1 MKMSTGVAI
10 SPCRLVSYS
19 NTLRVTSFEEN
30 PSDSWLLSLW
40 HVLLPL
46 GIFRNMVMELL
57 RHMNPDQ
64 VASRSFYSL
73 KRRTY
78 RLVTVISLS
87 KSITENICTQCI
99 VASAL
104 VVTGGQGYSSYMVPV
119 CFREFYSVIMYS
131 WVLTMIS
138 ELYWQSQHDNNI
150 FFSIYQQPWC

>member
-104 VVTGGQGYSSYMVPV
+104 VVTGGPGVQLLHGTCLFPWILFCNHVFMSPDYD
-119 CFREFYSVIMYS
+119 FRA
-131 WVLTMIS
+131 VLAITTR
-138 ELYWQSQHDNNI
+138 Q
-150 FFSIYQQPWC
+150 